1 MYLIILE
8 VNMKRSLIYAVVFTL
23 SSTAIIFPS
32 YASPRTDN
40 GKVPHIDRNT
50 QFPPTR
56 WGSFRHTF
64 QLHVPQNSKA
74 VTQLLIK
81 VPDNVTISNDI
92 QDIDVVDE
100 KGQKINTNVS
110 VNGKT
115 ILLAFA
121 EPVAPNTKFDIDLN
135 KIKRQ
140 NLGNGSVYSF
150 SVREVG
156 IDAEIPIGVAWF
168 RIY

>member
-1 MYLIILE
+1 
-8 VNMKRSLIYAVVFTL
+8 MKISLIYAVVLTL
-23 SSTAIIFPS
+23 SSTAIIAPS
-32 YASPRTDN
+32 YASARTDD
-40 GKVPHIDRNT
+40 GRVPHIDGNL
-50 QFPPTR
+50 QFPATR
-56 WGSFRHTF
+56 WGIFRHTF
-64 QLHVPQNSKA
+64 RLHVPQNSKA
-74 VTQLLIK
+74 VTQLLVK
-81 VPDNVTISNDI
+81 VPDNVTISKNI

-121 EPVAPNTKFDIDLN
+121 EPVAPNTKFDIELN
-135 KIKRQ
+135 KIKRR

-150 SVREVG
+150 SAREVG

-168 RIY
+168 RTY

>member
-1 MYLIILE
+1 
-8 VNMKRSLIYAVVFTL
+8 MKRSLIYAIVLTL
-23 SSTAIIFPS
+23 SSTAIIAPS
-32 YASPRTDN
+32 YASAGTDD
-40 GKVPHIDRNT
+40 GRVPHIDGNT
-50 QFPPTR
+50 QFPPIR
-56 WGSFRHTF
+56 WGTFRHTF
-64 QLHVPQNSKA
+64 RLHVPQNSKA
-74 VTQLLIK
+74 ITQLLVK
-81 VPDNVTISNDI
+81 VPDNVTISNNI
-92 QDIDVVDE
+92 QDIDIVDE

-135 KIKRQ
+135 KIKRR

-150 SVREVG
+150 SAREVG

-168 RIY
+168 RTY

>member
-1 MYLIILE
+1 
-8 VNMKRSLIYAVVFTL
+8 MKRSLIYAIVLTL
-23 SSTAIIFPS
+23 SSTAIIAPS
-32 YASPRTDN
+32 YASARTDD
-40 GKVPHIDRNT
+40 GRVPHIDGNS

-56 WGSFRHTF
+56 WGTFRHTF
-64 QLHVPQNSKA
+64 RLHVPQNSKA

-81 VPDNVTISNDI
+81 VPNNVTISNNI
-92 QDIDVVDE
+92 QDIDVVDQ

-121 EPVAPNTKFDIDLN
+121 EPVAPNTKLEIDLN
-135 KIKRQ
+135 KIKRR

-150 SVREVG
+150 SAREVG

-168 RIY
+168 RTY

>member
-1 MYLIILE
+1 
-8 VNMKRSLIYAVVFTL
+8 MKNLLTYAIVLTL
-23 SSTAIIFPS
+23 SSIAIIAPS
-32 YASPRTDN
+32 YASGRTDD
-40 GKVPHIDRNT
+40 GRVTHIDGNT
-50 QFPPTR
+50 QFPPMR
-56 WGSFRHTF
+56 WGIFRHTF
-64 QLHVPQNSKA
+64 RLHVPQNSKA

-81 VPDNVTISNDI
+81 VPDNVTTSNNI
-92 QDIDVVDE
+92 EDIDVVDE

-121 EPVAPNTKFDIDLN
+121 EPVAPNTKFSIDLN
-135 KIKRQ
+135 KIKRR

-150 SVREVG
+150 SVREAG

-168 RIY
+168 RTY